1 MVFSGIV
8 EGTATVIAVT
18 RKKGLYNLEIEVQDG
33 FPSDL
38 QIGASVC
45 VDGVCLTVSSVKGN
59 RLKFDVMMETLNV
72 STLEMIKENDAV
84 NIERSMRFGDEIG
97 GHLVSGHVSDVVTV
111 LQVDKPENNHVI
123 TFRTTPEVM
132 RYIFPKGYI
141 ALNGVSLTIGEVDR
155 FRNEFSAYLIPET
168 LRLTNLGQKQAGDPV
183 NLEIETQTRNTVDTI
198 SGATK
203 ETING

>member
-141 ALNGVSLTIGEVDR
+141 ALNGVSLTIGEADR
-155 FRNEFSAYLIPET
+155 SRNEFRVYLIPET
-168 LRLTNLGQKQAGDPV
+168 LRLTNLGQKKVGDTV
-183 NLEIETQTRNTVDTI
+183 NLEIETQTRNMVDTVSEI
-198 SGATK
+198 SK